1 MEKKKLVVL
10 TGAGMSAESGIS
22 TFRDSNGLWEQY
34 RVEDV
39 ATPEGFARDPK
50 LVLDFYNQRRRE
62 LLNTKPNAGHIGL
75 AQLESRY
82 DVQIITQNIDDLHE
96 RAGSTNVIHLHGELM
111 KACSV
116 RDLNTTYPLSP
127 EHLDIHL
134 GDKDPHGNQL
144 RPFVVW
150 FGEPVPMIEPAIRE
164 VEDSDIFV
172 IIGTSLNV
180 YPAAGLLNYVRR
192 GQPIYLIDPKE
203 VQTYRTDIE
212 HLQCGASEGVKR
224 LSELL

>member
-82 DVQIITQNIDDLHE
+82 DVQIITQNIDE
-96 RAGSTNVIHLHGELM
+96 TSSTFMAN
-111 KACSV
+111 
-116 RDLNTTYPLSP
+116 
-127 EHLDIHL
+127 
-134 GDKDPHGNQL
+134 
-144 RPFVVW
+144 
-150 FGEPVPMIEPAIRE
+150 
-164 VEDSDIFV
+164 
-172 IIGTSLNV
+172 
-180 YPAAGLLNYVRR
+180 
-192 GQPIYLIDPKE
+192 
-203 VQTYRTDIE
+203 
-212 HLQCGASEGVKR
+212 
-224 LSELL
+224 